1 MLTKFQVHV
10 VCTLQSVYTLSIPYQ
25 AYVSHVTN
33 IEFQVA
39 QQLTE
44 LGTWNLETYLS
55 FYVSGRTEMLSCL
68 AVISCLR
75 ARVTHWMMMMMTMTT

>member
-10 VCTLQSVYTLSIPYQ
+10 VCTLQSVYTLLIPYQ

-33 IEFQVA
+33 SEFHVA

-44 LGTWNLETYLS
+44 LGTWKHTFHFMSVVVRKCCHVLLS
-55 FYVSGRTEMLSCL
+55 FFASEHG
-68 AVISCLR
+68 
-75 ARVTHWMMMMMTMTT
+75 